1 MLRITEDCVTSK
13 RFQWLYLAL
22 LLTFLGVMSV
32 SGTIALRNILHLALL
47 LLFLI
52 YICLM
57 SRRGVVN
64 VRMLVY
70 GVPLPVLLWCLYL
83 LIFPLIA
90 PNSDAAWGNLLGK
103 GMWGE
108 SILTWI
114 LAAGAFLVLGPKRL
128 TLWVLALVSAVPVFI
143 HLSVAAMAWGG
154 VLQPSF
160 YEDPSLLTVF
170 GSITALFHGE
180 AILINPFQSFPIGFR
195 GIEPMHGNLG
205 YPASQAMCIGLAVM
219 LSAWHQGIL
228 RRTLEAGALVVLCF
242 LSVVIAQ
249 SRAATYF
256 GLLILFMSFGIY
268 FVFVR
273 FHRRS
278 LGLSLWAGFSMAG
291 VAILCAGFFVNV
303 ASHNPV
309 WYSMID
315 KMLIGFQVEKP
326 KELICE
332 GFNQDTINFVKNQ
345 YPGRDEAYLRTLIDG
360 LQSDGGRV
368 LLARVGLELS
378 AENKWGLD
386 GGRDAY
392 EYRIQQYCDRIP
404 SMIFSHAHN
413 AWINLILALG
423 WTGAVLYACV
433 LGFFAYF
440 GRNGLRKPEA
450 WPEGM
455 ALLLL
460 AIFWILRGLVDAVFQ
475 EHYLEMQAFFLLTL
489 FLILNSGKPVS
500 K

>member
-1 MLRITEDCVTSK
+1 MIRNTENSEMMK
-13 RFQWLYLAL
+13 RFQWLYLVL
-22 LLTFLGVMSV
+22 LLTFLGVISV
-32 SGTIALRNILHLALL
+32 SGTIALRNILHLSLL
-47 LLFLI
+47 LLFFIYVFLI
-52 YICLM
+52 SCKDT
-57 SRRGVVN
+57 VN
-64 VRMLVY
+64 IRMHVY
-70 GVPLPVLLWCLYL
+70 KIPLPVWLWCLYL
-83 LIFPLIA
+83 LLFPLFA
-90 PNSDAAWGNLLGK
+90 PNSEVAWGNFLGK

-114 LAAGAFLVLGPKRL
+114 LAVGAFLILGPKCL

-143 HLSVAAMAWGG
+143 HLVVTAMAWGG
-154 VLQPSF
+154 VLQPNF
-160 YEDPSLLTVF
+160 YENPSLLTVF
-170 GSITALFHGE
+170 GSVIALLQGE
-180 AILINPFQSFPIGFR
+180 AFLQNPFQSFPIGFR

-205 YPASQAMCIGLAVM
+205 YPASQAMCIALAVM
-219 LSAWHQGIL
+219 FSALHQGIL
-228 RRTLEAGALVVLCF
+228 RRTLQAAALVVLCF

-256 GLLILFMSFGIY
+256 GLLVLLMSFGLY

-273 FHRRS
+273 VHRKS
-278 LGLSLWAGFSMAG
+278 LGLSLGAVLSMLG
-291 VAILCAGFFVNV
+291 VGILCAAFFVNV
-303 ASHNPV
+303 ASQNPV

-315 KMLIGFQVEKP
+315 KMLIGFQIEKP
-326 KELICE
+326 KTLICE
-332 GFNQDTINFVKNQ
+332 GFNQDTIDFVKSQ
-345 YPGRDEAYLRTLIDG
+345 HPGKDDAYIGALIDG

-378 AENKWGLD
+378 FENKWGLD

-392 EYRIQQYCDRIP
+392 EYRIQQYCERKP
-404 SMIFSHAHN
+404 AMIFSHAHN

-423 WTGAVLYACV
+423 WTGAALYAFV
-433 LGFFAYF
+433 LGFFAYC
-440 GRNGLRKPEA
+440 GRNGLINAET

-460 AIFWILRGLVDAVFQ
+460 ALFWILRGVVDAVFQ

-489 FLILNSGKPVS
+489 FFLLYSGKPVS

>member
-1 MLRITEDCVTSK
+1 MRRITEDSVTLK
-13 RFQWLYLAL
+13 RFKWLYLAL

-32 SGTIALRNILHLALL
+32 SGTIALRNILHLSLL

-52 YICLM
+52 YVCLK
-57 SRRGVVN
+57 SRRGAVN
-64 VRMLVY
+64 MRLLVY
-70 GVPLPVLLWCLYL
+70 RIPFPVWLWCLYL
-83 LIFPLIA
+83 LLFPLIA
-90 PNSDAAWGNLLGK
+90 PNSEAAWGNLLGK

-114 LAAGAFLVLGPKRL
+114 LAAGAFLILGPKRL

-143 HLSVAAMAWGG
+143 HLAVTAMAWGG
-154 VLQPSF
+154 VLQPGF

-170 GSITALFHGE
+170 RSVIALLQGEALFQ
-180 AILINPFQSFPIGFR
+180 NPFQSFPIGFR

-219 LSAWHQGIL
+219 LSAWHKGML
-228 RRTLEAGALVVLCF
+228 RRTLQAGALVALCF

-256 GLLILFMSFGIY
+256 GLLILFMSFGLY
-268 FVFVR
+268 FVCVR
-273 FHRRS
+273 VHRRS
-278 LGLSLWAGFSMAG
+278 LGLSLGAGFSMAG
-291 VAILCAGFFVNV
+291 VAILCAAFFVNV

-315 KMLIGFQVEKP
+315 KMLIGFQIEKP

-332 GFNQDTINFVKNQ
+332 GFNQDTIDFVKKQ
-345 YPGRDEAYLRTLIDG
+345 HPGKDEAYVGTLIDG
-360 LQSDGGRV
+360 LESDGGRV

-378 AENKWGLD
+378 VEYKWGLN

-404 SMIFSHAHN
+404 AMIFSHAHN
-413 AWINLILALG
+413 AWINLMLALG
-423 WTGAVLYACV
+423 WTGAALYASV
-433 LGFFAYF
+433 LGFFAYI

-460 AIFWILRGLVDAVFQ
+460 ALFWILRGLVDAVFQ

-489 FLILNSGKPVS
+489 FLNLNSGKPDS